1 MKVSHKNDTNLNNYE
16 AFELFDDDKAE
27 VVWYGDQAVAFV
39 ASDNQVHFLLPTHLL
54 EEFPYYSFSYGGL
67 AAVYSL
73 GNEELFLLIKHW
85 RHKVFGG
92 PISDDELARAK
103 ALEANVLKPALSGI
117 GDTEKIKDESRFEI
131 DSLSYIRRSQQG
143 LKVCIRQDEVEAR
156 RVFDTAER
164 KRLVTS
170 KRTTSFH
177 CREELS
183 FGSLR
188 WYLEETRQKEF
199 LIYRAFSMNICTGAK
214 DVMRF
219 SDRSL
224 LRGDI
229 ENKISKPRFLCRAEN
244 RNTMGEVF
252 QLADMNGIKKTWVL
266 PINTVSVMPSESW
279 SNAACIAG
287 MDDVRKAWDADD
299 GGFNDPIEFLDNT
312 CIACCDNVTVDQLA
326 GLVMVSSALKA
337 GQTGDP
343 GDQIIKVVNP
353 VFDVLLNDMDLREAI
368 IKMQDECPGMD
379 KRWHDP
385 DAVRPGLIDRTFNQ
399 DCGAASRYAVEFT
412 FEGSYGYPLRSN
424 MRSYWRK
431 SARLAQYPISK
442 EF

>member
-1 MKVSHKNDTNLNNYE
+1 MKVSHKNDTSLDDYLY
-16 AFELFDDDKAE
+16 FELFDKDKSGC
-27 VVWYGDQAVAFV
+27 VWYGDQAVAFV
-39 ASDNQVHFLLPTHLL
+39 ATDNQVHFLLPTHLL
-54 EEFPYYSFSYGGL
+54 EEFPYYSLSYGGL
-67 AAVYSL
+67 AAVYAL

-131 DSLSYIRRSQQG
+131 DSLSYIRRCNQG
-143 LKVCIRQDEVEAR
+143 LKVCIRREEVEAT
-156 RVFDTAER
+156 RVFDTGER
-164 KRLVTS
+164 RRFLGI
-170 KRTTSFH
+170 KRTSSFH
-177 CREELS
+177 CKEGLS

-188 WYLEETRQKEF
+188 WYLEETKQKEF
-199 LIYRAFSMNICTGAK
+199 LIYRAFSTNICTNSKYVLG
-214 DVMRF
+214 F
-219 SDRSL
+219 SDKSL
-224 LRGDI
+224 IRGNP
-229 ENKISKPRFLCRAEN
+229 ENRINKPRFLCRVEN
-244 RNTMGEVF
+244 RECRGEVF
-252 QLADMNGIKKTWVL
+252 QLADMDGIKKTWVL
-266 PINTVSVMPSESW
+266 PTNTVSVMPADAW

-299 GGFNDPIEFLDNT
+299 GGFKDPIDFLNET
-312 CIACCDNVTVDQLA
+312 CIACCGNVTVDQLE
-326 GLVMVSSALKA
+326 GLVIVAAALEA
-337 GQTGDP
+337 GRTGDQ

-353 VFDVLLNDMDLREAI
+353 VFDVLLNDMDLKEAV

-379 KRWHDP
+379 KRWRDP
-385 DAVRPGLIDRTFNQ
+385 DAVRPGLTDRTFNQ